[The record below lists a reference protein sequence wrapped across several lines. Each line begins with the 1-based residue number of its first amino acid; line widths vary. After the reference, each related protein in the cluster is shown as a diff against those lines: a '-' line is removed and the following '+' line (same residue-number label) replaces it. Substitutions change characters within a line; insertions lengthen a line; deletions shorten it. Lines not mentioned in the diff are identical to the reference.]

1 MRTQLPF
8 MVMANINHISNQNG
22 CINTLTQ
29 HTSGL
34 PYLQKTTCG
43 TTNVVYNAYSW
54 DANGN
59 LTACSGPFR

>member
-1 MRTQLPF
+1 

-59 LTACSGPFR
+59 LTACSGPFRS